1 MKANKTDIQNLS
13 STRLDRANQPDFRRI
28 EWQSIRLTM
37 DFLTAG
43 HKGSCV
49 HLRPLE
55 KESRPWGPSP
65 TSGGRVSPQLSPGA
79 CSQEVATLGPS
90 QAGERRGSLRDATR
104 VPAQTPT
111 QAARSCAHTA
121 TVSGD
126 VPREVRASGTAVRAA
141 SSMGE
146 PRRAYLGQPSA
157 APRPA
162 PEEPPRTCQE
172 TWTQTSDVNR
182 VRTGRAQLR
191 PRPRKAGLS
200 APTRSQRR
208 GIF

>member
-1 MKANKTDIQNLS
+1 
-13 STRLDRANQPDFRRI
+13 
-28 EWQSIRLTM
+28 M
-37 DFLTAG
+37 DFLTAD
-43 HKGSCV
+43 HEGSCV
-49 HLRPLE
+49 HLRTLE

-65 TSGGRVSPQLSPGA
+65 TSGGRDSPQLSPEA
-79 CSQEVATLGPS
+79 RLQEVATLGPS
-90 QAGERRGSLRDATR
+90 QAGGRRGSLRDETR

-157 APRPA
+157 ATRPA

-172 TWTQTSDVNR
+172 TWTQISDVNR

-191 PRPRKAGLS
+191 PRPRKQRAGGVVSSKVIFALQLIKNQ
-200 APTRSQRR
+200 ALLFKIRSPGSLHMGPLGLRTWV
-208 GIF
+208 